1 MLSTLIVAALAQAAQ
16 PAPAPVFQPGTPQ
29 FEVQCMT
36 ALNQHAAQATDP
48 QLRASLSTMA
58 LYYAARVD
66 LLMQDDA
73 QLTAAV
79 KQSMDVM
86 AGKAL
91 NTVSQACSQQMSA
104 RLGRFQR
111 LAQQQ
116 Q

>member
-1 MLSTLIVAALAQAAQ
+1 MLSTLIATVLAQAAQ
-16 PAPAPVFQPGTPQ
+16 PDPSPVYQPGTPQ
-29 FEVQCMT
+29 FEIQCMA

-48 QLRASLSTMA
+48 QARASLSTMA
-58 LYYAARVD
+58 LYYTARVD
-66 LLMQDDA
+66 LLVQDDA

-91 NTVSQACSQQMSA
+91 NNVTQSCARQMEA

-111 LAQQQ
+111 LAAAEQ
-116 Q
+116 